1 MGSSGINPADAFL
14 QPDDGVAISFWIIS
28 IAMIAATAFFF
39 AEAGTV
45 LSHWKTTLHVGA
57 LVTLVAGVHYM
68 YMREYWVQVHKSPIV
83 YRYVDWSITVPL
95 QMIEFNL
102 ILKAAGKATSA
113 AMFWKL
119 LLGTVMMLSFGYL
132 GEILVLP
139 KVVGFAGGMCGWA
152 FFLFEIFAG
161 EAGGTA
167 ADCSPAIATSFNN
180 MRLIVTVGWAI
191 YPAGYFFGYLLGAVD
206 DVYLNVVYN
215 IADFVNKIA
224 FVLACWSCAKE
235 DSPQWAALSEL
246 LYKPAG
252 EGLLTADGV
261 AAGFDQQARDEAAT
275 KLIGNH
281 SYVVNDICN
290 PIPRTQTDLKR
301 VSPACISEVDQ

>member
-1 MGSSGINPADAFL
+1 MSSTKPLDNPADAFL

-39 AEAGTV
+39 AEAACMTA
-45 LSHWKTTLHVGA
+45 HWKTSLHVGA

-68 YMREYWVQVHKSPIV
+68 YMREYWVQVRASPIV

-102 ILKAAGKATSA
+102 ILKAAGKTPSG

-119 LLGTVMMLSFGYL
+119 LVGTVMMLLFGYL
-132 GEILVLP
+132 GEIGAIFGQL
-139 KVVGFAGGMCGWA
+139 GFALGICGWL
-152 FFLFEIFAG
+152 FILFEIFAG

-167 ADCSPAIATSFNN
+167 KDCSAAVSSAFSN

-191 YPAGYFFGYLLGAVD
+191 YPLGYVLGMVVGQKG
-206 DVYLNVVYN
+206 DVFLNVTYN

-224 FVLACWSCAKE
+224 FVLACWSCAKV
-235 DSPQWAALSEL
+235 DSAAKIDPL
-246 LYKPAG
+246 LPK
-252 EGLLTADGV
+252 
-261 AAGFDQQARDEAAT
+261 
-275 KLIGNH
+275 
-281 SYVVNDICN
+281 
-290 PIPRTQTDLKR
+290 
-301 VSPACISEVDQ
+301 